1 METKLLETLTTGD
14 FLLMSRLSLT
24 FYLSNEMKA
33 LGTSLDLMKVKES
46 TSTLLI
52 SFALSSRLWTPSYTF
67 HIPLLR
73 CVPLMCSQPTSTA
86 LAPHT
91 AQHQALIPRWYVPT
105 ISYPVS
111 STVNFIKSRSFA
123 VHSIFL
129 PDGAHVGGALWGV
142 RRRHPL
148 LVKQAEHSGQ
158 DGEEGQLQRDGTS
171 PFRQNAHVVQPCSPA
186 LRDCVQISIN
196 YSIMLNLCVMCVTE
210 SKSS

>member
-1 METKLLETLTTGD
+1 
-14 FLLMSRLSLT
+14 MSRLSLT

-33 LGTSLDLMKVKES
+33 LGTSLDLMKVKERKKAHQ
-46 TSTLLI
+46 LC
-52 SFALSSRLWTPSYTF
+52 WY
-67 HIPLLR
+67 PLLSAPPFGKKNFHLPGHR

-105 ISYPVS
+105 ISSPVS
-111 STVNFIKSRSFA
+111 STVNFIKSRSSA
-123 VHSIFL
+123 VHSLFL

-171 PFRQNAHVVQPCSPA
+171 PFRQNAHVGRPCSPS

-210 SKSS
+210 SK

>member
-1 METKLLETLTTGD
+1 
-14 FLLMSRLSLT
+14 
-24 FYLSNEMKA
+24 MKA
-33 LGTSLDLMKVKES
+33 LGTSLDLMKVKERKYINS
-46 TSTLLI
+46 ADIVYSQLPPLNTLVH
-52 SFALSSRLWTPSYTF
+52 WKKTNF
-67 HIPLLR
+67 HLPVHR

-91 AQHQALIPRWYVPT
+91 AQHQVLIPRWYVPP
-105 ISYPVS
+105 ISNPFS
-111 STVNFIKSRSFA
+111 STDNFIKSRSSA

>member
-1 METKLLETLTTGD
+1 
-14 FLLMSRLSLT
+14 MSRLPLT

-33 LGTSLDLMKVKES
+33 LGTSLDLMKVKERKYINS
-46 TSTLLI
+46 ADNLCSQLPPLEKKN
-52 SFALSSRLWTPSYTF
+52 F
-67 HIPLLR
+67 HLPVLR

-91 AQHQALIPRWYVPT
+91 AQHQALIPRWLVPT
-105 ISYPVS
+105 ISNPFS
-111 STVNFIKSRSFA
+111 STVNFIKPRPPA
-123 VHSIFL
+123 AHSLFL

-148 LVKQAEHSGQ
+148 LVEQAEHSGQ

-171 PFRQNAHVVQPCSPA
+171 PFRQNAHVGRPCSPS